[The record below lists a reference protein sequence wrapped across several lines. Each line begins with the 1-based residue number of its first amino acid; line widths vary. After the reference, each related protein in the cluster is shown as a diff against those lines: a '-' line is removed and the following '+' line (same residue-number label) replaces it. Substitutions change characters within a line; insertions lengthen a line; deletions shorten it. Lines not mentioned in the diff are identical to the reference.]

1 MESLIVW
8 LSLGVIVFLIVSF
21 VKYII
26 KLTKTQKRKENEEKE
41 MQAFRDQ
48 LKKLHQKRDHKTIT
62 EVYSTYNTDDIAELE
77 MLAIAFFETGNPE
90 IGEKIYMKALA
101 KSNYENKNKLRLNLG
116 KCWYNA
122 KDYKKAIQ
130 YFQEIK
136 YEELKYSFLEGD
148 YEVPLLTGSAYYH
161 LGRYE
166 AAIEAFKK
174 APINKKEINK
184 ELNEI
189 ISLIG
194 ESYEALGNKK
204 MAIKFYNKALSND
217 ITLIEL
223 EEKIERL
230 EGMEA

>member
-1 MESLIVW
+1 MESLIVL

-26 KLTKTQKRKENEEKE
+26 KLTKTQKRKKNEEKE

-48 LKKLHQKRDHKTIT
+48 LKNLHQKRDHKTIT
-62 EVYSTYNTDDIAELE
+62 EVYSSYSTDDIGELE

-166 AAIEAFKK
+166 AAIETFKK
-174 APINKKEINK
+174 APINKKDVNAQ
-184 ELNEI
+184 LNEI
-189 ISLIG
+189 IVNIG
-194 ESYEALGNKK
+194 ECYEALGNNK
-204 MAIKFYNKALSND
+204 MAVKFYNKALAND
-217 ITLIEL
+217 ISLAEL
-223 EEKIERL
+223 ELKIQEL
-230 EGMEA
+230 EV